1 MSAADSALNNRR
13 TDKGTNRVRGLAVES
28 DNLGSILGNSN
39 VGSREM
45 SSTSILQRAQIS
57 RCTHFKKKKIKLVLS
72 IRQDTELTV
81 VRKCGF

>member
-1 MSAADSALNNRR
+1 MSAADSALDIKR

-57 RCTHFKKKKIKLVLS
+57 RCTHFKKKK
-72 IRQDTELTV
+72 R
-81 VRKCGF
+81 